1 MSVTLENIR
10 GVAALARLELSPEE
24 EERLTGELNRILEYM
39 DKLNEL
45 DTDRV
50 NPTAHVVPM
59 TNAFRADRAEL
70 SPARDRVLQ
79 AAPELE
85 DGYFRVPRVI
95 D

>member
-1 MSVTLENIR
+1 MAVTLENVR

-45 DTDRV
+45 NTEDVTL
-50 NPTAHVVPM
+50 TAHVVPM
-59 TNAFRADRAEL
+59 ANAFRADRAEL
-70 SPARDRVLQ
+70 SPARERILR

-95 D
+95 G